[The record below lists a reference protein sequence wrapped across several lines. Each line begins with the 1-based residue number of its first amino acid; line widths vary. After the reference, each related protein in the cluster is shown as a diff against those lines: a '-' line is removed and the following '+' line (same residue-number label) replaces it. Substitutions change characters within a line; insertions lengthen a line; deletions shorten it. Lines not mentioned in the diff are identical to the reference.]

1 MLITLN
7 LTLQMDALRLFSHRL
22 QARFLSRPNRFLIHC
37 QRKGRILSAF
47 LPNPGRLQELLLPG
61 CNIHLVREEK
71 SSSRKTRYTA
81 VAVDRDGQPF
91 MPHTHRTDEV
101 GGTVILET
109 KIR

>member
-1 MLITLN
+1 MRPFKNVI
-7 LTLQMDALRLFSHRL
+7 R
-22 QARFLSRPNRFLIHC
+22 ARFLDRPNRFLVQC
-37 QRKGRILSAF
+37 QWRGRILSAF
-47 LPNPGRLQELLLPG
+47 LPNPGRLQELLLPSSS
-61 CNIHLVREEK
+61 IHLVRDEK